1 MAAKRVDNRTS
12 PKILLKEFIMFEI
25 EEQAANTE
33 VQNEPKVQE
42 ETQSTSPVETETQTQ
57 AFARRLKEEK
67 AKAKLEARQEIAE
80 SYGYA
85 NWQEYAD
92 AQTNN
97 KILDKGM
104 DPDAVRDILKDLIY
118 TNPEYVEAMK
128 YKQEKEE
135 LEKEI
140 FASNSLKQLNETYGT
155 NFTSVGQLDSTTRD
169 MWNAGIP
176 LTKAYAANNME
187 SIVANAVKKT
197 VASRDNGK
205 SHLTNINGSSEEVK
219 VRQVSQEELRVAKL
233 LGLNEDKFK
242 EYVKKQ

>member
-1 MAAKRVDNRTS
+1 
-12 PKILLKEFIMFEI
+12 MFEI

-33 VQNEPKVQE
+33 VQNEPVVQE
-42 ETQSTSPVETETQTQ
+42 ETQSTPPVETETQ

-80 SYGYA
+80 SFGYA
-85 NWQEYAD
+85 TWQEYAD

-97 KILDKGM
+97 KILEKGM
-104 DPDAVRDILKDLIY
+104 DPESVREILKDLVY

-140 FASNSLKQLNETYGT
+140 FASNSLKQLNEAYGT
-155 NFTSVGQLDSTTRD
+155 NFTSVGQLDTQTRD

-176 LTKAYAANNME
+176 LINAYAANNMDT
-187 SIVANAVKKT
+187 IVANAVKKT
-197 VASRDNGK
+197 VAARDNGK
-205 SHLTNINGSSEEVK
+205 SHLTNVSGSAEETK

-233 LGLNEDKFK
+233 FGLNEDKFK

>member
-1 MAAKRVDNRTS
+1 
-12 PKILLKEFIMFEI
+12 MFEI
-25 EEQAANTE
+25 DEQAANTE

-42 ETQSTSPVETETQTQ
+42 ETQSTSPVETETQ

-85 NWQEYAD
+85 SWQEYAD

-104 DPDAVRDILKDLIY
+104 DPDAVRDILKDLVY

-155 NFTSVGQLDSTTRD
+155 NYKSINELDKETVD
-169 MWNAGIP
+169 MWNKGMT
-176 LTKAYAANNME
+176 LEKAYAANNIQ
-187 SIVANAVKKT
+187 SLIDLAVKKT

-219 VRQVSQEELRVAKL
+219 VRQVSQEELRVAKA

>member
-1 MAAKRVDNRTS
+1 
-12 PKILLKEFIMFEI
+12 MFEI
-25 EEQAANTE
+25 DEQAANTE
-33 VQNEPKVQE
+33 VQNEPEVQE
-42 ETQSTSPVETETQTQ
+42 ETQSTPPVETETQ

-85 NWQEYAD
+85 SWQEYAD

-128 YKQEKEE
+128 YKKEKED

-155 NFTSVGQLDSTTRD
+155 NYKSVDELDKQTID
-169 MWNAGIP
+169 AWNAGTP
-176 LTKAYAANNME
+176 LVNAYAAYNM
-187 SIVANAVKKT
+187 STIIDSAVKK
-197 VASRDNGK
+197 AMAARDSGK
-205 SHLTNINGSSEEVK
+205 SHLKTVSGSTEESK
-219 VRQVSQEELRVAKL
+219 TREISQDELRVAKAF
-233 LGLNEDKFK
+233 GLDETKFK
-242 EYVKKQ
+242 EYVNKK

>member
-1 MAAKRVDNRTS
+1 
-12 PKILLKEFIMFEI
+12 MFEI
-25 EEQAANTE
+25 DEQAANTE
-33 VQNEPKVQE
+33 VQNEPEVQE

-85 NWQEYAD
+85 SWQEYAD

-104 DPDAVRDILKDLIY
+104 DPDAVRDILKDLVY

-176 LTKAYAANNME
+176 LIKAYAANNME

-197 VASRDNGK
+197 VATRDNGK

>member
-1 MAAKRVDNRTS
+1 
-12 PKILLKEFIMFEI
+12 MFEI
-25 EEQAANTE
+25 EEQAANVD
-33 VQNEPKVQE
+33 VQNEPATQE
-42 ETQSTSPVETETQTQ
+42 EQQPTSPVETETQTQ

-85 NWQEYAD
+85 SWQEYAD

-104 DPDAVRDILKDLIY
+104 DPESVRDILKDLIY

-140 FASNSLKQLNETYGT
+140 FASNSIKKLNETYGT
-155 NFTSVGQLDSTTRD
+155 NFKSVNDLDSATVD
-169 MWNAGIP
+169 MWNKGMD
-176 LTKAYAANNME
+176 LEKAYAANNVQ
-187 SIVANAVKKT
+187 SLIDLAVKKT

-205 SHLTNINGSSEEVK
+205 SHLNNINGSSEEVK
-219 VRQVSQEELRVAKL
+219 VRQVSQAELNVAKS
-233 LGLNEDKFK
+233 LGLNEEKFK
-242 EYVKKQ
+242 EYVKRQKER

>member
-1 MAAKRVDNRTS
+1 
-12 PKILLKEFIMFEI
+12 MFETD
-25 EEQAANTE
+25 EQAANTE
-33 VQNEPKVQE
+33 VQNEPEVQE

-85 NWQEYAD
+85 SWQEYAD

-104 DPDAVRDILKDLIY
+104 DPDAVRDILKDLVY
-118 TNPEYVEAMK
+118 TNPEYVEAMR

-176 LTKAYAANNME
+176 LIKAYAANNME

-205 SHLTNINGSSEEVK
+205 SHLNNINGSSEEVK

>member
-1 MAAKRVDNRTS
+1 
-12 PKILLKEFIMFEI
+12 MFETD
-25 EEQAANTE
+25 EQAANVD
-33 VQNEPKVQE
+33 VQNEPATQE
-42 ETQSTSPVETETQTQ
+42 EQQPTSPVETETQTQ

-85 NWQEYAD
+85 SWQEYAD

-176 LTKAYAANNME
+176 LIKAYAANNME

>member
-1 MAAKRVDNRTS
+1 
-12 PKILLKEFIMFEI
+12 MFETD
-25 EEQAANTE
+25 EQAANTE
-33 VQNEPKVQE
+33 VQNEPEVQE

-85 NWQEYAD
+85 SWQEYAD

-104 DPDAVRDILKDLIY
+104 DPDAVRDILKDLVY
-118 TNPEYVEAMK
+118 TNPEYVEAMR

-176 LTKAYAANNME
+176 LIKAYAANNME

>member
-1 MAAKRVDNRTS
+1 
-12 PKILLKEFIMFEI
+12 MFETD
-25 EEQAANTE
+25 EQAANTE
-33 VQNEPKVQE
+33 VQE
-42 ETQSTSPVETETQTQ
+42 ETQSTSPVETETQ

-85 NWQEYAD
+85 SWQEYAD

-104 DPDAVRDILKDLIY
+104 DPDAVKDILKDLVY

-176 LTKAYAANNME
+176 LIKAYAANNME

-197 VASRDNGK
+197 VATRDNGK